1 MNRPRK
7 KILRKFVPGLQQLKQ
22 LAEQYLAT
30 GEDEQNVLEGVGICG
45 ALFALTDVDELVG
58 ISIDAYDLVE
68 CLAQNWPE
76 YSGNSGY
83 PVPHQTLS
91 AEEAFD
97 LDKEE
102 GGLDPRWAGKYGA
115 ARLRLLDYL
124 IAECSK

>member
-7 KILRKFVPGLQQLKQ
+7 KILRKFVPGLQLLKQ

-45 ALFALTDVDELVG
+45 ALYSLGDTDEMEG
-58 ISIDAYDLVE
+58 INVDAYDLVE

-76 YSGNSGY
+76 YSGNPSY
-83 PVPHQTLS
+83 PVPHRMLP

-102 GGLDPRWAGKYGA
+102 GGLDPRWVGEYGA

-124 IAECSK
+124 IAECSE

>member
-76 YSGNSGY
+76 YSGNPSY
-83 PVPHQTLS
+83 PVPTGCCQQRKPLTSTRKRTGSIL
-91 AEEAFD
+91 
-97 LDKEE
+97 
-102 GGLDPRWAGKYGA
+102 AG
-115 ARLRLLDYL
+115 
-124 IAECSK
+124 